1 MATDRSRTIRK
12 GLLVAA
18 LVGSVAA
25 LTASQ
30 AFGALINGSLPAVGF
45 TYSSTLDNSVQVAG
59 AGITAAQ
66 IATLQAYVDKLAALS
81 NPTASQ
87 KAALAKYQARLADYQ
102 ARFAVAIDMRAATAT
117 NVKTTYSRVPPSPT
131 FEAGWHYHNGPV
143 VVTVTAGTL
152 TLFDSKCASWD
163 VLAGHSYIES
173 PNQVLD
179 AKALPAKNTGIDNV
193 EWFTSRLYSNGAID
207 PVPVPAPCT
216 PTP

>member
-1 MATDRSRTIRK
+1 
-12 GLLVAA
+12 LLIAG
-18 LVGSVAA
+18 LVGSIAA

-45 TYSSTLDNSVQVAG
+45 TYSSTLDNSVQIAG

-66 IATLQAYVDKLAALS
+66 IATLQKYVDKLAALS
-81 NPTASQ
+81 NPTAAQ
-87 KAALAKYQARLADYQ
+87 TTALVTYRTRLADYQ
-102 ARFAVAIDMRAATAT
+102 ARYAVALDMRAAQAT

-163 VLAGHSYIES
+163 ILAGHSYIES
-173 PNQVLD
+173 PGQVLD
-179 AKALPAKNTGIDNV
+179 AKALPAKNGGVDNV

-216 PTP
+216 P

>member
-1 MATDRSRTIRK
+1 
-12 GLLVAA
+12 LLIAG
-18 LVGSVAA
+18 LVGSIAA

-30 AFGALINGSLPAVGF
+30 VSGALINGSLPAVGF
-45 TYSSTLDNSVQVAG
+45 TYSSTIDNSVQIAS

-66 IATLQAYVDKLAALS
+66 IATVQAYVDKLAALS
-81 NPTASQ
+81 NPTAAQ
-87 KAALAKYQARLADYQ
+87 KTALATYRARLADYQ
-102 ARFAVAIDMRAATAT
+102 ARYATAIDLRAAQAT

-163 VLAGHSYIES
+163 ILAGHTYIES
-173 PNQVLD
+173 PGQVLD
-179 AKALPAKNTGIDNV
+179 AKALPAKNAGVENV
-193 EWFTSRLYSNGAID
+193 EWFTSRMYSNGAID

-216 PTP
+216 P